1 MELFELI
8 QTLNRAHG
16 PSGDEGEIREV
27 IRALAEPY
35 ADEITADTMG
45 SLIVHRRGR
54 GPSCSSPP
62 TWTPSASSSPTSRRE
77 GFLRVGRLGGVS
89 PKEAAY
95 TPVRF
100 KSGLRGSL
108 PRRRRPTSAS

>member
-45 SLIVHRRGR
+45 SLADFEDMLAL
-54 GPSCSSPP
+54 
-62 TWTPSASSSPTSRRE
+62 T
-77 GFLRVGRLGGVS
+77 RLFVADQ
-89 PKEAAY
+89 AA
-95 TPVRF
+95 R
-100 KSGLRGSL
+100 L
-108 PRRRRPTSAS
+108 

>member
-45 SLIVHRRGR
+45 SLIVHR
-54 GPSCSSPP
+54 
-62 TWTPSASSSPTSRRE
+62 
-77 GFLRVGRLGGVS
+77 L
-89 PKEAAY
+89 
-95 TPVRF
+95 
-100 KSGLRGSL
+100 SL
-108 PRRRRPTSAS
+108 IHI